1 MAKQTLDIEATLRAE
16 NDNLT
21 AQVSDLKKQNENY
34 VNEINRLTAAL
45 KDSNSHLLAY
55 RIVVSDI
62 LKRG

>member
-1 MAKQTLDIEATLRAE
+1 MATKIPDTESALRAE

-45 KDSNSHLLAY
+45 LAY
-55 RIVVSDI
+55 RIVISDI

>member
-1 MAKQTLDIEATLRAE
+1 MATKTPDTESALRAE

-45 KDSNSHLLAY
+45 LAY

-62 LKRG
+62 LKRE

>member
-1 MAKQTLDIEATLRAE
+1 MATKTPDTESALRAE

-45 KDSNSHLLAY
+45 LAY